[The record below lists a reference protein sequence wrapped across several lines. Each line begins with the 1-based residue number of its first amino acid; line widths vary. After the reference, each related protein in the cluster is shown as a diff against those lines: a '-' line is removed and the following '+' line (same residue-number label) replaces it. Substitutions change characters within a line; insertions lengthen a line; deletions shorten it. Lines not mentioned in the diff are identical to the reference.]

1 MCLAD
6 RRPRYL
12 VDVSAVEV
20 GSGSGIHRIDDDA
33 AESGTSTAQPD
44 ARDGDRGAK
53 RRKTNGGGKGGGGQN
68 KNRQFP
74 QVRDRGPKMCRS
86 WELKGECD
94 RPSNC
99 RFAHSWE
106 EYFKTKPQDIHHD
119 PQAGFTVEPP
129 YIQIAQGVSGGDDI
143 VGRRLDTTTI
153 CPVKKDLGWCPY
165 GMKCR
170 FLGNHLIKV
179 EAPKEGE
186 KAGPANEE
194 YAGWRLTDHI
204 EPEQKEG
211 WRQGE
216 TNWQNP
222 EVIRQLRTQSVSP
235 VTLRPFSESRFPQS

>member
-1 MCLAD
+1 
-6 RRPRYL
+6 
-12 VDVSAVEV
+12 
-20 GSGSGIHRIDDDA
+20 
-33 AESGTSTAQPD
+33 
-44 ARDGDRGAK
+44 
-53 RRKTNGGGKGGGGQN
+53 
-68 KNRQFP
+68 
-74 QVRDRGPKMCRS
+74 MCRS

-94 RPSNC
+94 RPTNC
-99 RFAHSWE
+99 RFAHTWE

-143 VGRRLDTTTI
+143 VGMRLDTTTI

-170 FLGNHLIKV
+170 FLGNHLTKV
-179 EAPKEGE
+179 DAPKEGE
-186 KAGPANEE
+186 SAGPANEE

-204 EPEQKEG
+204 EPAQKEG

-222 EVIRQLRTQSVSP
+222 EVIRQLRSQSVSFP
-235 VTLRPFSESRFPQS
+235 SGSHSESSFPRRDVIRSISFLRVYRTHHADNVVRVQILERVYTPYRAAQGILPRSKPAHRSEGASY